1 MQKILMFSTT
11 WDNKYTSELIDG
23 VEEAVIGTNTEVHVV
38 NAFESAQTSSYYQKE
53 GEIFLLP
60 DVDSYDGIIL
70 ALNGNDSV
78 RAVEGIIR
86 PYIEAGKPVIS
97 IDQEIEGATFC
108 GIDNYSSMY
117 KLVEHMVIDHKA
129 KVINYVGGPEDHQEN
144 ISRLRALKDCLDAH
158 GIELDPKRVRN
169 YRFLRADGQ
178 LAYEDFKRMG
188 MEAPDVVI
196 CANDYMAVGYIEAA
210 MRDGHDVPN
219 DFAVTGF
226 DNVNIGQTFYPSVTS
241 INRNRHKA
249 GLEATKRLMQMI
261 KNGPSD
267 KPVLIQGRIKLNESC
282 GCRSR
287 RDYRADYQDM
297 ILLNEF
303 NQNMSNIQ
311 EYVRNNLCSKNSF
324 EGFMLDFGEGCE
336 AFKIEEMAICINRS
350 FFDGMIEKEQKGFTD
365 SMNYYSSNVSGNF
378 KRSEEG
384 IFPVYW
390 NSKNESKIFIL
401 SPLHFGSQSFGY
413 TISEYDET
421 FFRSGNYRTFM
432 NSISLALEN
441 ISQRIAINGVNLKLQ
456 KLYVRDSLTD
466 LLNRFGYAAYA
477 GHFFEKNFGRV
488 YIVYIDLDDL
498 KKINDKYG
506 HAMGDV
512 ALKGIAAAICSAFA
526 DTDIRVRMG
535 GDEFLVMGAFIS
547 DEDVKSRIATLDRF
561 LENYTHDNQL
571 EFAVSASV
579 GFVINNSAEESTS
592 LEELVKRADNCMYE
606 IKQKKKKVRE

>member
-1 MQKILMFSTT
+1 MHKILMYSTT

-23 VEEAVIGTNTEVHVV
+23 VEEAVIGTDTEVHIV
-38 NAFESAQTSSYYQKE
+38 NAFESAQQSSYYMKE

-78 RAVEGIIR
+78 RAVEGIVR
-86 PYIEAGKPVIS
+86 PFIDSGKPVVS
-97 IDQEIEGATFC
+97 IDQEIKGAAFC
-108 GIDNYSSMY
+108 GIDNYTSMY
-117 KLVEHMVIDHKA
+117 KLAEHMVIDHKV
-129 KVINYVGGPEDHQEN
+129 KTVNYVGGPEDHQEN
-144 ISRLRALKDCLDAH
+144 MSRLRAVKDCLNAN
-158 GIELDPKRVRN
+158 GLELDPKRVRN
-169 YRFLRADGQ
+169 YRFMREDGQ
-178 LAYEDFKRMG
+178 LAYEDFKKMG
-188 MEAPDVVI
+188 LEAPDVVL

-210 MRDGHDVPN
+210 TRDGYEIPS

-226 DNVNIGQTFYPSVTS
+226 DNVSMGQTFYPSVTS
-241 INRNRHKA
+241 INRNRRKA

-261 KNGPSD
+261 KNGPSE
-267 KPVLIQGRIKLNESC
+267 KSILIQGRMKLNESC
-282 GCRSR
+282 GCRSK
-287 RDYRADYQDM
+287 RDYRVAYQDM

-303 NQNMSNIQ
+303 NERMNIIQ

-324 EGFMLDFGEGCE
+324 DAFMRDFAEGCE
-336 AFKIEEMAICINRS
+336 AFGIKEVAICINRS
-350 FFDGMIEKEQKGFTD
+350 FFDGLIEKEQKGFTD
-365 SMNYYSSNVSGNF
+365 SMNYYSSNVNGNF

-390 NSKNESKIFIL
+390 ESRNESKIFIL
-401 SPLHFGSQSFGY
+401 SPLHFGKQSFGY
-413 TISEYDET
+413 TISEYDEG

-477 GHFFEKNFGRV
+477 GNFFEKNFGRV

-498 KKINDKYG
+498 KKTNDKYG

-512 ALKGIAAAICSAFA
+512 ALKGIADAICTAFS

-535 GDEFLVMGAFIS
+535 GDEFLVMGAYIS
-547 DEDVKSRIATLDRF
+547 DEDVRTRISTLDRY
-561 LENYTHDNQL
+561 LDNYTHDNQL
-571 EFAVSASV
+571 PFVVSASV
-579 GFVINNSAEESTS
+579 GFVINNNAENTS
-592 LEELVKRADNCMYE
+592 LEELVKSADNKMYE
-606 IKQKKKKVRE
+606 IKQKKKAK

>member
-1 MQKILMFSTT
+1 MFSTT
-11 WDNKYTSELIDG
+11 WDNRYTSELIDG
-23 VEEAVIGTNTEVHVV
+23 VEEAVTGTDIEVHVV
-38 NAFESAQTSSYYQKE
+38 NAFESAQQSSYYMKE
-53 GEIFLLP
+53 GEIFTLP
-60 DVDSYDGIIL
+60 EVASYDGIIL

-86 PYIEAGKPVIS
+86 PYIESGKPVVS
-97 IDQEIEGATFC
+97 IDQEIKGAAFC
-108 GIDNYSSMY
+108 GIDNYTSMY
-117 KLVEHMVIDHKA
+117 KLAEHMVVDHKV
-129 KVINYVGGPEDHQEN
+129 KTVNYVGGPADHQEN
-144 ISRLRALKDCLDAH
+144 MSRLRAVKECLSSH

-169 YRFLRADGQ
+169 YRFLREDGK

-188 MEAPDVVI
+188 LEAPDVVI

-210 MRDGHDVPN
+210 MRDGREIPG

-226 DNVNIGQTFYPSVTS
+226 DNVNMGQTFYPSITS
-241 INRNRHKA
+241 INRNRKKA
-249 GLEATKRLMQMI
+249 GLEAAKRLIQMI
-261 KNGPSD
+261 KNGPNE
-267 KPVLIQGRIKLNESC
+267 KPILIQGRIKLNESC

-297 ILLNEF
+297 INLNEF
-303 NQNMSNIQ
+303 NQRMNIIQ

-324 EGFMLDFGEGCE
+324 DSFMLDFGEGCE
-336 AFKIEEMAICINRS
+336 AFGIKEMAICINRS
-350 FFDGMIEKEQKGFTD
+350 FFDGVIEKEQKGFTD
-365 SMNYYSSNVSGNF
+365 SMNYYSTNVNGNF

-384 IFPVYW
+384 VFPVYW
-390 NSKNESKIFIL
+390 ESRNESKIFML
-401 SPLHFGSQSFGY
+401 SPLHFGKQSFGY
-413 TISEYDET
+413 TISEYDEG

-441 ISQRIAINGVNLKLQ
+441 INQRIAINGVNLKLQ

-477 GHFFEKNFGRV
+477 GKFFEKNFGKV

-512 ALKGIAAAICSAFA
+512 ALKGIASAICTAFS

-547 DEDVKSRIATLDRF
+547 DEDVKARIATLDRF
-561 LENYTHDNQL
+561 LADYTHDNQL
-571 EFAVSASV
+571 AFAVSASV
-579 GFVINNSAEESTS
+579 GFVINNSTDNTS
-592 LEELVKRADNCMYE
+592 LEELVKHADNCMYE
-606 IKQKKKKVRE
+606 IKQKKKKDRR